1 MKCTTCAHPQRQ
13 AIDQALLVGDATYE
27 ALSRQYGPSISAMYR
42 HKKHLETKTRRA
54 RARLRDNLSLGFF
67 CKLNNFLAQIQNAAQ
82 TADAEGNA
90 AVVLKAA
97 TVGTRIITSLAK
109 QELPLELDMVYRFLA
124 SPQWAT
130 QDSLL
135 PTDPQILTDSH
146 QAIAASLFFPCPELT
161 LPDLDDEADDYAEA
175 AAEPDDRADQAGVAE
190 ELSRLLSRLDLDPTL
205 ASPSILATPGSKLE
219 TSPTAN
225 RQTGRRKSFAN

>member
-1 MKCTTCAHPQRQ
+1 MKCTICTHPQHQ

-27 ALSRQYGPSISAMYR
+27 ALSRQYGPSISALYR

-161 LPDLDDEADDYAEA
+161 LPDLDDE
-175 AAEPDDRADQAGVAE
+175 
-190 ELSRLLSRLDLDPTL
+190 SRRLCR
-205 ASPSILATPGSKLE
+205 GCC
-219 TSPTAN
+219 
-225 RQTGRRKSFAN
+225 